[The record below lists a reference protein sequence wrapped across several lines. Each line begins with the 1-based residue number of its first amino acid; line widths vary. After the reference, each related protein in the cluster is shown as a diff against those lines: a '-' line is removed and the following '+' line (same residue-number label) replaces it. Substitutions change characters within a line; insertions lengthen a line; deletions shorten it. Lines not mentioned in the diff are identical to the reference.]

1 MLRVNNLT
9 GFGVGG
15 KAEDPSITFVSSA
28 SNTNSDSYSAS
39 MDIGDA
45 ARGLVKHVIVALSGA
60 DGNDTADDTFTVS
73 GTVDGVSLTQ
83 AVEETFST
91 TGPSFSSN
99 FSWIGIA
106 AVSSAGSKTVAL
118 TLTGFGG
125 TMDDWTIAVYRAVGL
140 SSATATATGQNNG
153 TGASVTMDVPAN
165 GFGVVTASSKRGD
178 GNIDITNLVDDVQ
191 GQGGAVGHKTT
202 AGSASHTDADCR
214 TIVYATWT
222 FQ

>member
-1 MLRVNNLT
+1 MLTVNNLT
-9 GFGVGG
+9 GFGGVGF
-15 KAEDPSITFVSSA
+15 EDPSITFVSSA

-45 ARGLVKHVIVALSGA
+45 ARGLVKHVIVAVSGA
-60 DGNDTADDTFTVS
+60 DDDATDDTFTVS

-83 AVEETFST
+83 VVEETFST

-106 AVSSAGSKTVAL
+106 AVSSAGSKTVAI
-118 TLTGFGG
+118 TLSGFSGA
-125 TMDDWTIAVYRAVGL
+125 MDDWTIAVYRAVGL
-140 SSATATATGQNNG
+140 SSATATATGQDNA

-165 GFGVVTASSKRGD
+165 GFGVVTASSERGD
-178 GNIDITNLVDDVQ
+178 GNINITNLADDVQ